1 MNAFEAEDAY
11 SQDNLFVEI
20 KTDIDEFIHVLSNN
34 PHMSELKAQVDT
46 MFQALESQYSNVNM
60 TQRQIIDVR
69 TKLKTNVK
77 NKTEVTKSIEDDLE
91 RFETLKKECEN
102 YNLKIDQVKFEEEE
116 KEKKLIEQKIE
127 ISRLMQQ
134 KENDT
139 LANFSAKD
147 VARKQELNSEKD
159 KLELELKET
168 FDKKEQTFDRS
179 YKLNLEKNEVE
190 KICQQKRKLLLDL
203 EKKKLELE
211 NKIGEAKVLKD
222 KTDAEFKMLKIDS
235 TSKEEQ
241 LKKLN
246 KETDTYM
253 EEKKKLISNKES
265 KDNEIKDIKG
275 QIQLLQNKK
284 IPQINHEKMENQEK
298 EKKLREQI
306 KDLIEE
312 NDSKVKEYRDVVKET
327 RLERKKA
334 DELDKKIKKYN
345 DKLQDYLNKIKVAQ
359 LEGQRLEEEIR
370 KRENEFNKKRGELIN
385 TQKDDTAENQK
396 LEKLAEEVFE
406 IKNQI
411 TALNGAIRRMEI
423 KIRGMKNETLEL
435 DKEQTNAEKEKNL
448 CAKLASDANMDH
460 TQALEKRKKLDEA
473 IAELKQKNID
483 SESKL
488 KQQKKIYDALKA
500 DSKKFEKKYIEAQ
513 SEIQNLQDDKIKKDA
528 KYNALKKDL
537 VGKQS
542 VLKKTEDRLEE
553 YQDSVEKNIKIRDE
567 LKEECDAFKEN
578 IERYVENI
586 NSLQKMISQAEQD
599 LQNQKKEMN
608 VVLSE
613 RDFLS
618 EQLIQR
624 NEEIKGLYEKIKS
637 LQQEEVKMHQQ
648 YEKLLLEIESNRATR
663 DYLIE
668 EYEKTENIIKNIFDL
683 KVVKIKLE
691 KEVLIAKNKVR
702 SLEDETKKHLNIH
715 RWTKL
720 EYSDPEKFE
729 LIQQINSLQRR
740 LNAKTE
746 EVAKKEEII
755 QEKEKLY
762 IKLKHIVARQSGL
775 DMEEPLSKYKAKIKE
790 EGQRLK
796 KLKEE
801 IKNYRL
807 EIKNYEYEIK
817 RIVNDTEKLKR
828 EWFKRLDEQ
837 GGFTNELLKQ
847 AEQQDNLE
855 ENQLAENENEHG
867 IANMDQEQDVG
878 DGTGYD
884 DENENERGEMKEDE
898 NEDVNANDENGGQ
911 YDGGYN
917 DPNDPG
923 MQDNA
928 QHQQNRPKYNSA

>member
-1 MNAFEAEDAY
+1 MNAFEADDAY

-20 KTDIDEFIHVLSNN
+20 KTDIDEFVHVLSGN
-34 PHMSELKAQVDT
+34 PALAELKGQVDT

-60 TQRQIIDVR
+60 TQRQIIDIR

-116 KEKKLIEQKIE
+116 KEKKLIDQKIE
-127 ISRLMQQ
+127 ISRLIQK

-159 KLELELKET
+159 KLELEGKEIL
-168 FDKKEQTFDRS
+168 DKKEQTFDRS
-179 YKLNLEKNEVE
+179 YKRNLEKNEVE
-190 KICQQKRKLLLDL
+190 KQCQQKRKQLLELEKTKLDL
-203 EKKKLELE
+203 ERQ
-211 NKIGEAKVLKD
+211 IGEARVLKE
-222 KTDAEFKMLKIDS
+222 KNDAEFKNLKLDS
-235 TSKEEQ
+235 TNKEEQ
-241 LKKLN
+241 LKRLN
-246 KETDTYM
+246 KETETYM
-253 EEKKKLISNKES
+253 EERKKLSNSKEN
-265 KDNEIKDIKG
+265 KDAQIKELKG

-284 IPQINHEKMENQEK
+284 IPQMNHERAENEEK

-312 NDSKVKEYRDVVKET
+312 NEAKTKEIREIDKET
-327 RLERKKA
+327 RTYKKKA
-334 DELDKKIKKYN
+334 DDYGKKIDNYNKKLDEILDKIKNARIQGMNLEN
-345 DKLQDYLNKIKVAQ
+345 D
-359 LEGQRLEEEIR
+359 IR
-370 KRENEFNKKRGELIN
+370 KQENEFTKKKSEL
-385 TQKDDTAENQK
+385 TKGQKDDATENQK
-396 LEKLAEEVFE
+396 LEKLAEKVFE

-411 TALNGAIRRMEI
+411 AALNGANRRMEI
-423 KIRGMKNETLEL
+423 KIRAMKNETLEL

-460 TQALEKRKKLDEA
+460 TQALEKLKKLNEA

-500 DSKKFEKKYIEAQ
+500 DSKKFEKKFIEAQ
-513 SEIQNLQDDKIKKDA
+513 AEIQTLEDDKIKKDA

-537 VGKQS
+537 VGKQE
-542 VLKKTEDRLEE
+542 VLKKTETKLEE
-553 YQDSVEKNIKIRDE
+553 FQDAVEKHIKVRDE
-567 LKEECDAFKEN
+567 LKNECTAFKEN

-648 YEKLLLEIESNRATR
+648 YEKLLLEIESNRSTR

-746 EVAKKEEII
+746 EVQKKEEII

-775 DMEEPLSKYKAKIKE
+775 DMDEPLSKYKAKIKE

-817 RIVNDTEKLKR
+817 RIVGNTEKLKKA
-828 EWFKRLDEQ
+828 WFKRLDEQ
-837 GGFTNELLKQ
+837 GGFSDELFREAEKQ
-847 AEQQDNLE
+847 DKLE
-855 ENQLAENENEHG
+855 ENQRENEMMEAENEGEEHY
-867 IANMDQEQDVG
+867 AEEN
-878 DGTGYD
+878 GY
-884 DENENERGEMKEDE
+884 ENG
-898 NEDVNANDENGGQ
+898 ENGGENMQ
-911 YDGGYN
+911 EDDNENGNEIDDEGEI
-917 DPNDPG
+917 PNDDDDPM
-923 MQDNA
+923 MQDNM
-928 QHQQNRPKYNSA
+928 QHQENRPKYNSA

>member
-1 MNAFEAEDAY
+1 MNTFEAEDAY

-20 KTDIDEFIHVLSNN
+20 KADIDEFIHVLSNN
-34 PHMSELKAQVDT
+34 PNLSELKAQVDT

-179 YKLNLEKNEVE
+179 YKLNLEKNEIE
-190 KICQQKRKLLLDL
+190 KICQTKRKQLLEL

-246 KETDTYM
+246 KETETYI
-253 EEKKKLISNKES
+253 EEKKKLIANKEN
-265 KDNEIKDIKG
+265 KDTEIKDIKG

-284 IPQINHEKMENQEK
+284 IPQINHEKMENQER
-298 EKKLREQI
+298 EKKLREDI
-306 KDLIEE
+306 KDLMEE
-312 NDSKVKEYRDVVKET
+312 NDAKVKEIRDVDKET
-327 RLERKKA
+327 RTYKKKA
-334 DELDKKIKKYN
+334 DDYDKKIKKYN
-345 DKLQDYLNKIKVAQ
+345 IKLEDFYKKIKDAKI
-359 LEGQRLEEEIR
+359 EGLRLEEEIR
-370 KRENEFNKKRGELIN
+370 KRENEFIKKKGEL
-385 TQKDDTAENQK
+385 TKGQKDDDFENQK
-396 LEKLAEEVFE
+396 LEKLAEKVFE

-411 TALNGAIRRMEI
+411 TSLNGAIRRMEI

-460 TQALEKRKKLDEA
+460 TQALEKLKKLNEA
-473 IAELKQKNID
+473 ITELKQKNID
-483 SESKL
+483 SEAKL

-537 VGKQS
+537 IGKQG

-553 YQDSVEKNIKIRDE
+553 YQDSVEKNLKIKNE

-746 EVAKKEEII
+746 EVSKKEEII

-775 DMEEPLSKYKAKIKE
+775 DMEEPLTKYKAKIKE

-855 ENQLAENENEHG
+855 ENQLEENENGNIDEG
-867 IANMDQEQDVG
+867 KEPEQELG

-884 DENENERGEMKEDE
+884 DENDNERGEMREDE
-898 NEDVNANDENGGQ
+898 NENIDDENGGQ
-911 YDGGYN
+911 FDGEDNY
-917 DPNDPG
+917 PNEPAI
-923 MQDNA
+923 QDA
-928 QHQQNRPKYNSA
+928 TQHHENRPKYNSA

>member
-1 MNAFEAEDAY
+1 MNAFEADDAY

-20 KTDIDEFIHVLSNN
+20 KTDIDEFVHVLSGN
-34 PHMSELKAQVDT
+34 PALAELKGQVDT

-60 TQRQIIDVR
+60 TQRQIIDIR

-116 KEKKLIEQKIE
+116 KEKKLIDQKIE
-127 ISRLMQQ
+127 ISRLIQK

-159 KLELELKET
+159 KLELEGKEIL
-168 FDKKEQTFDRS
+168 DKKEQTFDRS
-179 YKLNLEKNEVE
+179 YKRNLEKNEVE
-190 KICQQKRKLLLDL
+190 RQCQQKRKQLLELEKTKLDL
-203 EKKKLELE
+203 ERQ
-211 NKIGEAKVLKD
+211 IGEARVLKE
-222 KTDAEFKMLKIDS
+222 KNDAEFKNLKLDS
-235 TSKEEQ
+235 TNKEEQ
-241 LKKLN
+241 LKRLN
-246 KETDTYM
+246 KETETYM
-253 EEKKKLISNKES
+253 EERKKLSSNKEN
-265 KDNEIKDIKG
+265 KDAQIKELKG

-284 IPQINHEKMENQEK
+284 IPQMNHERAENEEK

-312 NDSKVKEYRDVVKET
+312 NEAKTKEIREIDKET
-327 RLERKKA
+327 RTYKKKA
-334 DELDKKIKKYN
+334 DDYGKKIDNYNKRLDEILDKIKNARIQGMNLEN
-345 DKLQDYLNKIKVAQ
+345 D
-359 LEGQRLEEEIR
+359 IR
-370 KRENEFNKKRGELIN
+370 KQENEFTKKKSEL
-385 TQKDDTAENQK
+385 TKGQKDDATENQK
-396 LEKLAEEVFE
+396 LEKLAEKVFE

-411 TALNGAIRRMEI
+411 AALNGANRRMEI
-423 KIRGMKNETLEL
+423 KIRAMKNETLEL

-460 TQALEKRKKLDEA
+460 TQALEKLKKLNEA

-500 DSKKFEKKYIEAQ
+500 DSKKFEKKFIEAQ
-513 SEIQNLQDDKIKKDA
+513 AEIQTLEDDKIKKDA

-537 VGKQS
+537 VGKQE
-542 VLKKTEDRLEE
+542 VLKKTETKLEE
-553 YQDSVEKNIKIRDE
+553 FQDAVEKHIKVRDE
-567 LKEECDAFKEN
+567 LKNECTAFKEN

-648 YEKLLLEIESNRATR
+648 YEKLLLEIESNRSTR

-746 EVAKKEEII
+746 EVQKKEEII

-775 DMEEPLSKYKAKIKE
+775 DMDEPLSKYKAKIKE

-817 RIVNDTEKLKR
+817 RIVGNTEKLKKA
-828 EWFKRLDEQ
+828 WFKRIDEQ
-837 GGFTNELLKQ
+837 GGFSDELFRE
-847 AEQQDNLE
+847 AEKQDNLE
-855 ENQLAENENEHG
+855 ANQRENEMMEAENEGEEHY
-867 IANMDQEQDVG
+867 A
-878 DGTGYD
+878 
-884 DENENERGEMKEDE
+884 
-898 NEDVNANDENGGQ
+898 DENGYENGEN
-911 YDGGYN
+911 GGEN
-917 DPNDPG
+917 MQEDDNENGNEIDDEGEIPNDDEDPM
-923 MQDNA
+923 MQDNM
-928 QHQQNRPKYNSA
+928 QHQENRPKYNSA

>member
-1 MNAFEAEDAY
+1 MNAFEADDAY

-20 KTDIDEFIHVLSNN
+20 KTDIDEFVHVLSGN
-34 PHMSELKAQVDT
+34 PALAELKGQVDT

-60 TQRQIIDVR
+60 TQRQIIDIR

-116 KEKKLIEQKIE
+116 KEKKLIDQKIE
-127 ISRLMQQ
+127 ISRLIQK

-159 KLELELKET
+159 KLELEGKEIL
-168 FDKKEQTFDRS
+168 DKKEQTFDRS
-179 YKLNLEKNEVE
+179 YKRNLEKNEVE
-190 KICQQKRKLLLDL
+190 KQCQQKRKQLLELEKTKLDL
-203 EKKKLELE
+203 ERQ
-211 NKIGEAKVLKD
+211 IGEARVLKE
-222 KTDAEFKMLKIDS
+222 KNDAEFKNLKLDS
-235 TSKEEQ
+235 TNKEEQ
-241 LKKLN
+241 LKRLN
-246 KETDTYM
+246 KETETYM
-253 EEKKKLISNKES
+253 EERKKLSNSKEN
-265 KDNEIKDIKG
+265 KDAQIKELKG

-284 IPQINHEKMENQEK
+284 IPQMNHERAENEEK

-312 NDSKVKEYRDVVKET
+312 NEAKTKEIREIDKET
-327 RLERKKA
+327 RTYKKKA
-334 DELDKKIKKYN
+334 DDYGKKIDNYNKKLDEILDKIKNARIQGMNLEN
-345 DKLQDYLNKIKVAQ
+345 D
-359 LEGQRLEEEIR
+359 IR
-370 KRENEFNKKRGELIN
+370 KQENEFTKKKSEL
-385 TQKDDTAENQK
+385 TKGQKDDATENQK
-396 LEKLAEEVFE
+396 LEKLAEKVFE

-411 TALNGAIRRMEI
+411 AALNGANRRMEI
-423 KIRGMKNETLEL
+423 KIRAMKNETLEL

-460 TQALEKRKKLDEA
+460 TQALEKLKKLNEA

-500 DSKKFEKKYIEAQ
+500 DSKKFEKKFIEAQ
-513 SEIQNLQDDKIKKDA
+513 AEIQTLEDDKIKKDA

-537 VGKQS
+537 VGKQE
-542 VLKKTEDRLEE
+542 VLKKTETKLEE
-553 YQDSVEKNIKIRDE
+553 FQDAVEKHIKVRDE
-567 LKEECDAFKEN
+567 LKNECTAFKEN

-648 YEKLLLEIESNRATR
+648 YEKLLLEIESNRSTR

-817 RIVNDTEKLKR
+817 RIVGNTEKLKKA
-828 EWFKRLDEQ
+828 WFKRLDEQ
-837 GGFTNELLKQ
+837 GGFSDELFREAEKQ
-847 AEQQDNLE
+847 DKLE
-855 ENQLAENENEHG
+855 ENQRENEMMEAENEGEEHY
-867 IANMDQEQDVG
+867 AEEN
-878 DGTGYD
+878 GY
-884 DENENERGEMKEDE
+884 ENG
-898 NEDVNANDENGGQ
+898 ENGGENMQ
-911 YDGGYN
+911 EDDNENGNEIDDEGEI
-917 DPNDPG
+917 PNDDDDPM
-923 MQDNA
+923 MQDNM
-928 QHQQNRPKYNSA
+928 QHQENRPKYNSA

>member
-1 MNAFEAEDAY
+1 MNSFEADDAY

-34 PHMSELKAQVDT
+34 PVLAELKGQVDT

-116 KEKKLIEQKIE
+116 KEKKLIDQKIE
-127 ISRLMQQ
+127 ISRLIQK

-168 FDKKEQTFDRS
+168 QDKKEQAFDKT
-179 YKLNLEKNEVE
+179 YKLNLEKNDVE
-190 KICQQKRKLLLDL
+190 KLCQQKRKQLLDL
-203 EKKKLELE
+203 EKQKLELE
-211 NKIGEAKVLKD
+211 KQIAAAKLLKD
-222 KTDAEFKMLKIDS
+222 KTDIEFKNLKLDS
-235 TSKEEQ
+235 TNKEEQ
-241 LKKLN
+241 LKRLN
-246 KETDTYM
+246 KETETYM
-253 EEKKKLISNKES
+253 EEKKKLATNKEN
-265 KDNEIKDIKG
+265 KDAQIKDIKG

-284 IPQINHEKMENQEK
+284 IPQINHEKIENEEK

-312 NDSKVKEYRDVVKET
+312 NDAKTKEIRDIDKEA
-327 RLERKKA
+327 RAYKKKGDEYQKKIDKYNLKLDDLLEKIKIARNEGMNLENDIRKK
-334 DELDKKIKKYN
+334 
-345 DKLQDYLNKIKVAQ
+345 
-359 LEGQRLEEEIR
+359 
-370 KRENEFNKKRGELIN
+370 ENEFTKKKSEL
-385 TQKDDTAENQK
+385 TKGQKDDATENQK
-396 LEKLAEEVFE
+396 LEKLAEKVFE

-411 TALNGAIRRMEI
+411 AALNGANRRMEI

-460 TQALEKRKKLDEA
+460 TQALEKLKKLNEA

-500 DSKKFEKKYIEAQ
+500 DSKKFEKKFIEAQ
-513 SEIQNLQDDKIKKDA
+513 SEIQILEDDKIKKDA

-537 VGKQS
+537 VGKQE
-542 VLKKTEDRLEE
+542 VLKKTETKLEE
-553 YQDSVEKNIKIRDE
+553 FQDAVEKHIKVRDE
-567 LKEECDAFKEN
+567 LKNECTAFKEN

-648 YEKLLLEIESNRATR
+648 YEKLLLEIESNRSTR

-746 EVAKKEEII
+746 EVTKKEEII

-817 RIVNDTEKLKR
+817 RIVNDTEKLKK

-855 ENQLAENENEHG
+855 ENQLAENENEHV
-867 IANMDQEQDVG
+867 DQEQDMG

-884 DENENERGEMKEDE
+884 DENDNERGDMREDE
-898 NEDVNANDENGGQ
+898 NENGNPDDENGEQ
-911 YDGGYN
+911 YDGDEN
-917 DPNDPG
+917 DQNDPG
-923 MQDNA
+923 LQENE

>member
-20 KTDIDEFIHVLSNN
+20 KTDIDEFIHILSNN

-435 DKEQTNAEKEKNL
+435 DKEQTNAEREKNL
-448 CAKLASDANMDH
+448 CAKLASGANMDH

-898 NEDVNANDENGGQ
+898 NEDVNADDENGGQ

>member
-20 KTDIDEFIHVLSNN
+20 KTDIDEFIHILSNN

-359 LEGQRLEEEIR
+359 MEGQKLEEEIR
-370 KRENEFNKKRGELIN
+370 NRENEFNKKRGELIN

-448 CAKLASDANMDH
+448 CAKLASDANMDN

-898 NEDVNANDENGGQ
+898 NEDVNADDENGGQ

>member
-1 MNAFEAEDAY
+1 MNSFEADDAY

-34 PHMSELKAQVDT
+34 PVLSELKGQVDT

-116 KEKKLIEQKIE
+116 KEKKLIDQKIE
-127 ISRLMQQ
+127 ISRLIQK

-168 FDKKEQTFDRS
+168 QDKREQAFDRT

-190 KICQQKRKLLLDL
+190 KLCQQKRKHLLDL
-203 EKKKLELE
+203 EKQKLDLE
-211 NKIGEAKVLKD
+211 KQIAAAKVLKD
-222 KTDAEFKMLKIDS
+222 KTDIEFKNLKLDS
-235 TSKEEQ
+235 TNKEEQ
-241 LKKLN
+241 LKRLN
-246 KETDTYM
+246 KETETYM
-253 EEKKKLISNKES
+253 EERKKLLTNKEN
-265 KDNEIKDIKG
+265 KDAQIKDIKG

-284 IPQINHEKMENQEK
+284 IPQITHERAENEEK

-312 NDSKVKEYRDVVKET
+312 NDAKTKEIRDLEKEA
-327 RLERKKA
+327 RQYKKKA
-334 DELDKKIKKYN
+334 DEYERKIRKNNEKLDFLLEKIKEARSEGMTLEN
-345 DKLQDYLNKIKVAQ
+345 D
-359 LEGQRLEEEIR
+359 IR
-370 KRENEFNKKRGELIN
+370 KKENEFTKKKSEL
-385 TQKDDTAENQK
+385 TKGQKDDATENQK
-396 LEKLAEEVFE
+396 LEKLAEKVFE

-411 TALNGAIRRMEI
+411 AALNGANRRMEI

-460 TQALEKRKKLDEA
+460 TQALEKLKKLNEA

-500 DSKKFEKKYIEAQ
+500 DSKKFEKKFIEAQ
-513 SEIQNLQDDKIKKDA
+513 SEIQILEDDKIKKDA

-537 VGKQS
+537 VGKQE
-542 VLKKTEDRLEE
+542 VLKKTETKLEE
-553 YQDSVEKNIKIRDE
+553 FQDAVEKHIKVRDE
-567 LKEECDAFKEN
+567 LKNECTAFKEN

-648 YEKLLLEIESNRATR
+648 YEKLLLEIESNRSTR

-775 DMEEPLSKYKAKIKE
+775 DMEEPLAKYKAKIKE

-817 RIVNDTEKLKR
+817 RI
-828 EWFKRLDEQ
+828 
-837 GGFTNELLKQ
+837 FTNELLRE
-847 AEQQDNLE
+847 AENQDNLE
-855 ENQLAENENEHG
+855 ENQQMENEE
-867 IANMDQEQDVG
+867 
-878 DGTGYD
+878 GYAD
-884 DENENERGEMKEDE
+884 NENGHEIPEGEENGYED
-898 NEDVNANDENGGQ
+898 DENGGNNVQ
-911 YDGGYN
+911 EDENFDENGQPFEPEYN
-917 DPNDPG
+917 DPV
-923 MQDNA
+923 MQDNML
-928 QHQQNRPKYNSA
+928 HQENRPKYKSA

>member
-20 KTDIDEFIHVLSNN
+20 KTDIDEFLHVLSNN
-34 PHMSELKAQVDT
+34 PNLSELKAQVDT

-116 KEKKLIEQKIE
+116 KEKKLVEQKIE
-127 ISRLMQQ
+127 ISRLIQQ

-168 FDKKEQTFDRS
+168 FDKKEQTFNRS
-179 YKLNLEKNEVE
+179 YKLNLAKNDVE
-190 KICQQKRKLLLDL
+190 KICQQKRKQLLDL
-203 EKKKLELE
+203 EKRKLELE

-222 KTDAEFKMLKIDS
+222 KTDAEFKMLKEES
-235 TSKEEQ
+235 TNKEEQ

-246 KETDTYM
+246 KETETYL
-253 EEKKKLISNKES
+253 EEKKKLVANKES
-265 KDNEIKDIKG
+265 KDTEIKDIKG
-275 QIQLLQNKK
+275 QIQQLQNKK
-284 IPQINHEKMENQEK
+284 IPQANHEKMENQEK
-298 EKKLREQI
+298 EKKLRDQI
-306 KDLIEE
+306 KDLLEE
-312 NDSKVKEYRDVVKET
+312 NESKVREIRDVDKET
-327 RLERKKA
+327 RSYKKKA
-334 DELDKKIKKYN
+334 DEYDKKIKKYN
-345 DKLQDYLNKIKVAQ
+345 AKLEDFIKKIAQAKSEGLN
-359 LEGQRLEEEIR
+359 LEDEIR
-370 KRENEFNKKRGELIN
+370 KKESDFNKKKSEL
-385 TQKDDTAENQK
+385 TRRQKEDATENQK
-396 LEKLAEEVFE
+396 LEKLAEKVFE

-411 TALNGAIRRMEI
+411 TSLNGAIRRMEI

-460 TQALEKRKKLDEA
+460 TQALEKLKKLNEA
-473 IAELKQKNID
+473 ITELKQKNID

-537 VGKQS
+537 IGKQG
-542 VLKKTEDRLEE
+542 VLKRTEDRLED
-553 YQDSVEKNIKIRDE
+553 YQDSVEKNMKIRDE
-567 LKEECDAFKEN
+567 LKEECEAFKEN

-775 DMEEPLSKYKAKIKE
+775 DMEEPLTKYKAKIKE

-796 KLKEE
+796 RLKEE

-817 RIVNDTEKLKR
+817 RIVNDTENLKK
-828 EWFKRLDEQ
+828 EWFRRLDEQ

-847 AEQQDNLE
+847 AEQQDNIE
-855 ENQLAENENEHG
+855 ENQHAENENGNEG
-867 IANMDQEQDVG
+867 EMEPEQDMG
-878 DGTGYD
+878 DGNGYD
-884 DENENERGEMKEDE
+884 DENDNEKGEAREDE
-898 NEDVNANDENGGQ
+898 NENVDDENGAQ
-911 YDGGYN
+911 FDDEYN
-917 DPNDPG
+917 DPIDPG

-928 QHQQNRPKYNSA
+928 QNQGSRPKYNSA

>member
-1 MNAFEAEDAY
+1 MNTFEAEDAY

-20 KTDIDEFIHVLSNN
+20 KSDIDEFLHVLSNN
-34 PHMSELKAQVDT
+34 PNLSELKSQVDT

-116 KEKKLIEQKIE
+116 KEKKLVEQKIE
-127 ISRLMQQ
+127 ISRLIQQ

-179 YKLNLEKNEVE
+179 YKLNLAKNEVE
-190 KICQQKRKLLLDL
+190 KICQEKRKQLLDL

-222 KTDAEFKMLKIDS
+222 KTDAEFKMLKADS
-235 TSKEEQ
+235 TGKEEQ

-246 KETDTYM
+246 KETETYM
-253 EEKKKLISNKES
+253 EEKKKLVTNKES
-265 KDNEIKDIKG
+265 KDTEIKDIKG

-306 KDLIEE
+306 KDLMEE
-312 NDSKVKEYRDVVKET
+312 NDAKLKET
-327 RLERKKA
+327 RDVDKETRSYKKKA
-334 DELDKKIKKYN
+334 DDYDKKIKKYN
-345 DKLQDYLNKIKVAQ
+345 IKLDDFYKKIKDAK
-359 LEGQRLEEEIR
+359 LEGLRLEEEIR
-370 KRENEFNKKRGELIN
+370 KKESDFTKKKSEL
-385 TQKDDTAENQK
+385 TKGQKDDATENQK
-396 LEKLAEEVFE
+396 LEKLAEKIFE
-406 IKNQI
+406 INNQI
-411 TALNGAIRRMEI
+411 TALNGSIRRMEI

-460 TQALEKRKKLDEA
+460 TQALEKLKKLNEA

-500 DSKKFEKKYIEAQ
+500 DSKKFEKKFIEAQ

-537 VGKQS
+537 VGKQG

-553 YQDSVEKNIKIRDE
+553 YQDSVEKNLKIRDE
-567 LKEECDAFKEN
+567 LKEECNAFKEN
-578 IERYVENI
+578 IERYRENI

-817 RIVNDTEKLKR
+817 RIVNDTEKLKK

-855 ENQLAENENEHG
+855 ENQLAENENEHVDH
-867 IANMDQEQDVG
+867 DQDMG

-884 DENENERGEMKEDE
+884 DENDNERGDMREDE
-898 NEDVNANDENGGQ
+898 NENGNPDDENGEQ
-911 YDGGYN
+911 YDGDEN
-917 DPNDPG
+917 DQNDPG
-923 MQDNA
+923 LQENE

>member
-1 MNAFEAEDAY
+1 MNSFEADDAY

-34 PHMSELKAQVDT
+34 PVLAELKGQVDT

-116 KEKKLIEQKIE
+116 KEKKLIDQKIE
-127 ISRLMQQ
+127 ISRLIQK

-168 FDKKEQTFDRS
+168 QDKKEQAFDKT
-179 YKLNLEKNEVE
+179 YKLNLEKNDVE
-190 KICQQKRKLLLDL
+190 KLCQQKRKQLLDL
-203 EKKKLELE
+203 EKQKLELE
-211 NKIGEAKVLKD
+211 KQIAAAKLLKD
-222 KTDAEFKMLKIDS
+222 KTDIEFKNLKLDS
-235 TSKEEQ
+235 TNKEEQ
-241 LKKLN
+241 LKRLN
-246 KETDTYM
+246 KETETYM
-253 EEKKKLISNKES
+253 QEKKKLATNKEN
-265 KDNEIKDIKG
+265 KDAQIKDIKG

-284 IPQINHEKMENQEK
+284 IPQINHEKIENEEK

-312 NDSKVKEYRDVVKET
+312 NDAKTKEIRDIDKEA
-327 RLERKKA
+327 RAYKKKGDEYQKKIDKYNLKLDDLLEKIKIARNEGMNLENDIRKK
-334 DELDKKIKKYN
+334 
-345 DKLQDYLNKIKVAQ
+345 
-359 LEGQRLEEEIR
+359 
-370 KRENEFNKKRGELIN
+370 ENEFTKKKSEL
-385 TQKDDTAENQK
+385 TKGQKDDATENQK
-396 LEKLAEEVFE
+396 LEKLAEKVFE

-411 TALNGAIRRMEI
+411 AALNGANRRMEI

-460 TQALEKRKKLDEA
+460 TQALEKLKKLNEA

-500 DSKKFEKKYIEAQ
+500 DSKKFEKKFIEAQ
-513 SEIQNLQDDKIKKDA
+513 SEIQILEDDKIKKDA

-537 VGKQS
+537 VGKQE
-542 VLKKTEDRLEE
+542 VLKKTETKLEE
-553 YQDSVEKNIKIRDE
+553 FQDAVEKHIKVRDE
-567 LKEECDAFKEN
+567 LKNECTAFKEN

-648 YEKLLLEIESNRATR
+648 YEKLLLEIESNRSTR

-746 EVAKKEEII
+746 EVTKKEEII

-817 RIVNDTEKLKR
+817 RI
-828 EWFKRLDEQ
+828 
-837 GGFTNELLKQ
+837 
-847 AEQQDNLE
+847 
-855 ENQLAENENEHG
+855 
-867 IANMDQEQDVG
+867 
-878 DGTGYD
+878 
-884 DENENERGEMKEDE
+884 
-898 NEDVNANDENGGQ
+898 
-911 YDGGYN
+911 GGY
-917 DPNDPG
+917 
-923 MQDNA
+923 
-928 QHQQNRPKYNSA
+928 

>member
-1 MNAFEAEDAY
+1 MNSFEADDAY

-34 PHMSELKAQVDT
+34 PVLAELKGQVDT

-116 KEKKLIEQKIE
+116 KEKKLIDQKIE
-127 ISRLMQQ
+127 ISRLIQK

-168 FDKKEQTFDRS
+168 QDKKEQAFDKT
-179 YKLNLEKNEVE
+179 YKLNLEKNDVE
-190 KICQQKRKLLLDL
+190 KLCQQKRKQLLDL
-203 EKKKLELE
+203 EKQKLELE
-211 NKIGEAKVLKD
+211 KQIAAAKLLKD
-222 KTDAEFKMLKIDS
+222 KTDIEFKNLKLDS
-235 TSKEEQ
+235 TNKEEQ
-241 LKKLN
+241 LKRLN
-246 KETDTYM
+246 KETETYM
-253 EEKKKLISNKES
+253 EEKKKLATNKEN
-265 KDNEIKDIKG
+265 KDAQIKDIKG

-284 IPQINHEKMENQEK
+284 IPQINHEKIENEEK

-312 NDSKVKEYRDVVKET
+312 NDAKTKEIRDIDKEA
-327 RLERKKA
+327 RAYKKKG
-334 DELDKKIKKYN
+334 DEYQKKIDKYN
-345 DKLQDYLNKIKVAQ
+345 LKLDDLLEKIKIARNEGMN
-359 LEGQRLEEEIR
+359 LENDIR
-370 KRENEFNKKRGELIN
+370 KRENEFTKKKSEL
-385 TQKDDTAENQK
+385 TKGQKDDATENQK
-396 LEKLAEEVFE
+396 LEKLAEKVFE

-411 TALNGAIRRMEI
+411 AALNGANRRMEI

-460 TQALEKRKKLDEA
+460 TQALEKLKKLNEA

-500 DSKKFEKKYIEAQ
+500 DSKKFEKKFIEAQ
-513 SEIQNLQDDKIKKDA
+513 SEIQVLEDDKIKKDA

-537 VGKQS
+537 VGKQE
-542 VLKKTEDRLEE
+542 VLKKTETKLEE
-553 YQDSVEKNIKIRDE
+553 FQDAVEKHIKVRDE
-567 LKEECDAFKEN
+567 LKNECTAFKEN
-578 IERYVENI
+578 IERYAENI
-586 NSLQKMISQAEQD
+586 NSLQKIISQAEQD

-648 YEKLLLEIESNRATR
+648 YEKLLLEIESNRSTR

-746 EVAKKEEII
+746 EVTKKEEII

-790 EGQRLK
+790 ERQRLN

-817 RIVNDTEKLKR
+817 RIVGDTEKLKKA
-828 EWFKRLDEQ
+828 WFKRLDEQ
-837 GGFTNELLKQ
+837 GGFTNELLRE
-847 AEQQDNLE
+847 AENQDNLE
-855 ENQLAENENEHG
+855 ENQQMENEEGNGVNE
-867 IANMDQEQDVG
+867 QEGENADEN
-878 DGTGYD
+878 GYD
-884 DENENERGEMKEDE
+884 DDENGRDNNVQEDENENF
-898 NEDVNANDENGGQ
+898 DENGQQFEGE
-911 YDGGYN
+911 YN
-917 DPNDPG
+917 DDI
-923 MQDNA
+923 MQNNL
-928 QHQQNRPKYNSA
+928 QQQGNRPKYNSA

>member
-1 MNAFEAEDAY
+1 MNSFEADDAY

-34 PHMSELKAQVDT
+34 PSLSELKGQVDT

-60 TQRQIIDVR
+60 TQRQIIDIR

-116 KEKKLIEQKIE
+116 KEKKLIDQKIE
-127 ISRLMQQ
+127 ISRLIQK

-159 KLELELKET
+159 KLDLEIKET
-168 FDKKEQTFDRS
+168 ADKKEQAFDKT

-190 KICQQKRKLLLDL
+190 KLCQQKRKHLLDL
-203 EKKKLELE
+203 EKQKLDLE
-211 NKIGEAKVLKD
+211 KQIAAAKILKD
-222 KTDAEFKMLKIDS
+222 KTDTEFKTLKLDS
-235 TSKEEQ
+235 TNKEEQ
-241 LKKLN
+241 LKRLN
-246 KETDTYM
+246 KETETLM
-253 EEKKKLISNKES
+253 EERKKLLTNKEN
-265 KDNEIKDIKG
+265 KDAQIKDIKG

-284 IPQINHEKMENQEK
+284 IPQINHEKIENQEK

-306 KDLIEE
+306 KDLVEE
-312 NDSKVKEYRDVVKET
+312 NEAKTKEIRDIDKET
-327 RLERKKA
+327 RTYKKKA
-334 DELDKKIKKYN
+334 DEYDRKIKKN
-345 DKLQDYLNKIKVAQ
+345 FARLDYLLDKIKNARIEGMN
-359 LEGQRLEEEIR
+359 LENDIR
-370 KRENEFNKKRGELIN
+370 KQENEFTKKKSEL
-385 TQKDDTAENQK
+385 TKGQKDDATENQK
-396 LEKLAEEVFE
+396 LEKLAEKVFE

-411 TALNGAIRRMEI
+411 AALNGANRRMEI

-460 TQALEKRKKLDEA
+460 TQALEKLKKLNEA

-500 DSKKFEKKYIEAQ
+500 DSKKFEKKFIEAQ
-513 SEIQNLQDDKIKKDA
+513 SEIQILEDDKIKKDA

-537 VGKQS
+537 IGKQE
-542 VLKKTEDRLEE
+542 VLKKTETKLEE
-553 YQDSVEKNIKIRDE
+553 FQDAVEKYIKVRDE
-567 LKEECDAFKEN
+567 LKNECTAFKEN

-648 YEKLLLEIESNRATR
+648 YEKLLLEIESNRSTR

-775 DMEEPLSKYKAKIKE
+775 DMEEPLSKYKSKIKE

-817 RIVNDTEKLKR
+817 RIGADTEKLKKA
-828 EWFKRLDEQ
+828 WFKRLDEQ
-837 GGFTNELLKQ
+837 GGFTNELLRE
-847 AEQQDNLE
+847 AENQDNLE
-855 ENQLAENENEHG
+855 ENQQAENEAVNADNEG
-867 IANMDQEQDVG
+867 EGG
-878 DGTGYD
+878 DREDNGFEDDDNGRNNGHE
-884 DENENERGEMKEDE
+884 DENENF
-898 NEDVNANDENGGQ
+898 DENGQPFEGE
-911 YDGGYN
+911 YN
-917 DPNDPG
+917 DPV
-923 MQDNA
+923 MQDNI
-928 QHQQNRPKYNSA
+928 QHQENRPKYNSA

>member
-1 MNAFEAEDAY
+1 MNSFEADDAY

-34 PHMSELKAQVDT
+34 PVLAELKGQVDT

-116 KEKKLIEQKIE
+116 KEKKLIDQKIE
-127 ISRLMQQ
+127 ISRLIQK

-168 FDKKEQTFDRS
+168 QDKKEQAFDKT
-179 YKLNLEKNEVE
+179 YKLNLEKNDVE
-190 KICQQKRKLLLDL
+190 KLCQQKRKQLLDL
-203 EKKKLELE
+203 EKQKLELE
-211 NKIGEAKVLKD
+211 KQIAAAKLLKD
-222 KTDAEFKMLKIDS
+222 KTDIEFKNLKLDS
-235 TSKEEQ
+235 TNKEEQ
-241 LKKLN
+241 LKRLN
-246 KETDTYM
+246 KETETYM
-253 EEKKKLISNKES
+253 EEKKKLATNKEN
-265 KDNEIKDIKG
+265 KDAQIKDIKG

-284 IPQINHEKMENQEK
+284 IPQINHEKIENEEK

-312 NDSKVKEYRDVVKET
+312 NDAKTKEIRDIDKEA
-327 RLERKKA
+327 RAYKKKGDEYQKKIDKYNLKLDDLLEKIKIARNEGMNLENDIRKK
-334 DELDKKIKKYN
+334 
-345 DKLQDYLNKIKVAQ
+345 
-359 LEGQRLEEEIR
+359 
-370 KRENEFNKKRGELIN
+370 ENEFTKKKSEL
-385 TQKDDTAENQK
+385 TKGQKDDATENQK
-396 LEKLAEEVFE
+396 LEKLAEKVFE

-411 TALNGAIRRMEI
+411 AALNGANRRMEI

-460 TQALEKRKKLDEA
+460 TQALEKLKKLNEA

-500 DSKKFEKKYIEAQ
+500 DSKKFEKKFIEAQ
-513 SEIQNLQDDKIKKDA
+513 SEIQILEDDKIKKDA

-537 VGKQS
+537 VGKQE
-542 VLKKTEDRLEE
+542 VLKKTETKLEE
-553 YQDSVEKNIKIRDE
+553 FQDAVEKHIKVRDE
-567 LKEECDAFKEN
+567 LKNECTAFKEN

-648 YEKLLLEIESNRATR
+648 YEKLLLEIESNRSTR

-746 EVAKKEEII
+746 EVTKKEEII

-817 RIVNDTEKLKR
+817 RIVGDTEKLKKA
-828 EWFKRLDEQ
+828 WFKRLDEQ
-837 GGFTNELLKQ
+837 GGFTNELLRE
-847 AEQQDNLE
+847 AENQDNLE
-855 ENQLAENENEHG
+855 ENQQMENEEGNGVNE
-867 IANMDQEQDVG
+867 QEGENADEN
-878 DGTGYD
+878 GYD
-884 DENENERGEMKEDE
+884 DDENGRDNNVQEDENENF
-898 NEDVNANDENGGQ
+898 DENGQQFEGE
-911 YDGGYN
+911 YN
-917 DPNDPG
+917 DDI
-923 MQDNA
+923 MQNNL
-928 QHQQNRPKYNSA
+928 QQQGNRPKYNSA

>member
-20 KTDIDEFIHVLSNN
+20 KTDIDEFIHILSNN

-359 LEGQRLEEEIR
+359 LEGQKLEEEIR

-385 TQKDDTAENQK
+385 TQKDDAAENQK

-448 CAKLASDANMDH
+448 CAKLASDANMDN

>member
-1 MNAFEAEDAY
+1 MNSFEADDAY

-34 PHMSELKAQVDT
+34 PVLAELKGQVDT

-116 KEKKLIEQKIE
+116 KEKNLIDQKIE
-127 ISRLMQQ
+127 ISRLIQK

-168 FDKKEQTFDRS
+168 QDKKEQAFDKT
-179 YKLNLEKNEVE
+179 YKLNLEKNDVE
-190 KICQQKRKLLLDL
+190 KLCQQKRKQLLDL
-203 EKKKLELE
+203 EKQKLELE
-211 NKIGEAKVLKD
+211 KQIAAAKLLKD
-222 KTDAEFKMLKIDS
+222 KTDIEFKNLKLDS
-235 TSKEEQ
+235 TNKEEQ
-241 LKKLN
+241 LKRLN
-246 KETDTYM
+246 KETETYM
-253 EEKKKLISNKES
+253 EEKKKLATNKEN
-265 KDNEIKDIKG
+265 KDAQIKDIKG

-284 IPQINHEKMENQEK
+284 IPQINHEKIENEEK

-312 NDSKVKEYRDVVKET
+312 NDAKTKEIRDIDKEA
-327 RLERKKA
+327 RAYKKKGDEYQKKIDKYNLKLDDLLEKIKIARNEGMNLENDIRKK
-334 DELDKKIKKYN
+334 
-345 DKLQDYLNKIKVAQ
+345 
-359 LEGQRLEEEIR
+359 
-370 KRENEFNKKRGELIN
+370 ENEFTKKKSEL
-385 TQKDDTAENQK
+385 TKGQKDDATENQK
-396 LEKLAEEVFE
+396 LEKLAEKVFE

-411 TALNGAIRRMEI
+411 AALNGANRRMEI

-460 TQALEKRKKLDEA
+460 TQALEKLKKLNEA

-500 DSKKFEKKYIEAQ
+500 DSKKFEKKFIEAQ
-513 SEIQNLQDDKIKKDA
+513 SEIQILEDDKIKKDA

-537 VGKQS
+537 VGKQE
-542 VLKKTEDRLEE
+542 VLKKTETKLEE
-553 YQDSVEKNIKIRDE
+553 FQDAVEKHIKVRDE
-567 LKEECDAFKEN
+567 LKNECTAFKEN

-648 YEKLLLEIESNRATR
+648 YEKLLLEIESNRSTR

-746 EVAKKEEII
+746 EVTKKEEII

-817 RIVNDTEKLKR
+817 RIVGDTEKLKKA
-828 EWFKRLDEQ
+828 WFKRLDEQ
-837 GGFTNELLKQ
+837 GGFTNELLRE
-847 AEQQDNLE
+847 AENQDNLE
-855 ENQLAENENEHG
+855 ENQQMENEEGNGVNE
-867 IANMDQEQDVG
+867 QEGENADEN
-878 DGTGYD
+878 GYD
-884 DENENERGEMKEDE
+884 DDENGRDNNVQEDENENF
-898 NEDVNANDENGGQ
+898 DENGQQFEGE
-911 YDGGYN
+911 YN
-917 DPNDPG
+917 DDI
-923 MQDNA
+923 MQNNL
-928 QHQQNRPKYNSA
+928 QQQGNRPKYNSA